1 MTFWY
6 NTAMALLLAAIA
18 ADFVFGLDAVLN
30 GLSTMVVV
38 ALTLAVLGLIGAG
51 AFALCWIVVRDVID
65 DIAFDRRHG
74 IAWRWRLLG
83 YAGLLGIL
91 ADGVMG
97 AWNAYQAHILFSD
110 AVEKIPFAGLPVLLA
125 LASYPAKWIEQSYM
139 RRQKQRVGPFYG
151 SAQSRT

>member
-1 MTFWY
+1 MLFR
-6 NTAMALLLAAIA
+6 
-18 ADFVFGLDAVLN
+18 
-30 GLSTMVVV
+30 S
-38 ALTLAVLGLIGAG
+38 
-51 AFALCWIVVRDVID
+51 
-65 DIAFDRRHG
+65 
-74 IAWRWRLLG
+74 
-83 YAGLLGIL
+83 L